1 MKDKLMNGLLAIA
14 GKMQTNS
21 VLSAIKDSFID
32 NMPVVIVGAF
42 CTLLQWV
49 VFHHDDPSAE
59 VQYLSLANINGLAW
73 LENLTPIVTTINYG
87 CMNFMAVSICI
98 LVAMHF
104 AENIGHAGDKTV
116 AALAIASLVTLMNT
130 SISYSGTAE
139 DVVAASNG
147 ALELAGDAEAAISL
161 SAGTGV
167 LQSFTDSNGLFVGL
181 FVGILA
187 TLLYV
192 KLVDSGKL
200 SIKLPDAV
208 PPNVAQSFAVLF
220 PVAIVLIVVSI
231 VGFCVTSFLGQ
242 NIFQLIAWIMS
253 PLQSIMTGLGGYLVV
268 IFLMQLLWF
277 FGIHGSNVMGSVTT
291 AFLTKAS
298 MDNLAYYQ
306 GSGDAFGAPNTISGT
321 FASAFFGPT
330 GSGITG
336 GLIVAVLLF
345 SKRDDFKAICKL
357 AIPCGIF
364 NINEPIIFGIPM
376 VMNPMFAIPF
386 FLAPIVSVIIGYVMI
401 SIGICPK
408 MVIDAPW
415 TTPVGILAFLASGG
429 NIMAAIT
436 EIIAVASSILVY
448 TPFVIAA
455 NKSAATA
462 EA

>member
-147 ALELAGDAEAAISL
+147 ALELAGDA
-161 SAGTGV
+161 
-167 LQSFTDSNGLFVGL
+167 D